1 MATISN
7 VEDTILHSA
16 LVDMIG
22 QPFDH
27 QSQIRYEAHVLFA
40 TKNSRPAHDLLLDK
54 QMDSTI
60 DANEPLLVYFARH
73 LTVHARL
80 VEASAPNTSIFKHNR
95 GHSSRSVTFREASRN
110 VTDLELHVVS
120 YMHISLKPP
129 TYIDEISE
137 IFTTLQPS
145 VEALARNTSAMNAD
159 AGQQPR
165 RDRVR
170 QGGRRPLGNY

>member
-1 MATISN
+1 
-7 VEDTILHSA
+7 
-16 LVDMIG
+16 
-22 QPFDH
+22 
-27 QSQIRYEAHVLFA
+27 
-40 TKNSRPAHDLLLDK
+40 
-54 QMDSTI
+54 
-60 DANEPLLVYFARH
+60 
-73 LTVHARL
+73 
-80 VEASAPNTSIFKHNR
+80 
-95 GHSSRSVTFREASRN
+95 
-110 VTDLELHVVS
+110 
-120 YMHISLKPP
+120 MHISLKPP